1 MTFPIGAPLQNK
13 EKNMKHPHFFLGMSL
28 FVEWAICR
36 PSVLVQVHSIIT
48 FNDSI
53 RITITQIV
61 GETEANS
68 AQDE

>member
-1 MTFPIGAPLQNK
+1 
-13 EKNMKHPHFFLGMSL
+13 MKRPHFFLGMCL

-36 PSVLVQVHSIIT
+36 PSALVQVHSIIT

-53 RITITQIV
+53 RITQIV